1 MQHFLFLIYMPR
13 WLPFFIRLSLSY
25 KYMAK
30 SKKKSLILRFAQQD
44 YEFLSSRPSSSL
56 ALRTLSRPDMQDSQ
70 APSRASTPPRT
81 KMAFTDAVDFS
92 RGARV
97 RAKGRNRGMQSAP
110 PTVHLSISL
119 VSCGRDVDSFA
130 STRTHH
136 FSVDHFVGSGSLGS
150 NPGAENPNPE
160 RVGVVAPPPLMKG
173 KAPTGSHKHASPN
186 YPTGTP
192 STQSPL
198 LVYFSEYNPSA
209 PCDLME
215 SDLGVHKDMWQFCLI
230 GCIAGKFP

>member
-1 MQHFLFLIYMPR
+1 
-13 WLPFFIRLSLSY
+13 
-25 KYMAK
+25 MAK

-56 ALRTLSRPDMQDSQ
+56 ALWTLSRPDMQDSQ

-136 FSVDHFVGSGSLGS
+136 FSVDHSVGSGSLGS
-150 NPGAENPNPE
+150 NPGAENPSPE
-160 RVGVVAPPPLMKG
+160 RVGVAAPPPLMKG